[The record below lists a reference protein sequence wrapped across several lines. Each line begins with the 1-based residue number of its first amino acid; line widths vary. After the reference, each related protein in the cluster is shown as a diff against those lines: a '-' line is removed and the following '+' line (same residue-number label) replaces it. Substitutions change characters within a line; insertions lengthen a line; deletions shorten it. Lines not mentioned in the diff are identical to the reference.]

1 MNPLPAYISFFVWRT
16 PLGNKIGVEEEEES
30 ALFALH
36 RSVVLSAE
44 GGAAIIARTPLILR
58 VQNFPSYSPTYIS
71 SRPKK
76 GDRPWKS
83 PSLPP
88 TAERREE
95 RGANGREIPMKMQ

>member
-1 MNPLPAYISFFVWRT
+1 M
-16 PLGNKIGVEEEEES
+16 GNKIGVEEEEGEES

-44 GGAAIIARTPLILR
+44 EGAAIIAPLILR
-58 VQNFPSYSPTYIS
+58 VQNFPSFSLTHFLS
-71 SRPKK
+71 PKK
-76 GDRPWKS
+76 GRSALEVPF
-83 PSLPP
+83 PPP